1 MKPRINHNLN
11 VSVISLI
18 LSCFL
23 ASCGGGS
30 HKGGGDA
37 PEDAFLIENGDL
49 MSGKPYVVTIKGA
62 EKVDSD
68 KGLVSKINPVTGE
81 EGGDDV
87 WFFTMPA
94 DYYASYTASYEELKN
109 LNVVFS
115 VTDRKGNV
123 TDYERIIPI
132 EDSYLMDQWHLYNI
146 GQNPFGVD
154 VDPLPGLDMNVIPA
168 WRNVVDADGKKTLT
182 DGSGVKIAVIDV
194 PVDLQNEDLKDKIY
208 QPDDAD
214 ERFMNLPFNRKWLKN
229 YEVLSHGTE
238 VAGIIG
244 ASGINGVG
252 VRGIAYNAEITS
264 FTFFDAE
271 TADFDDDDDDD
282 DDEFLYLPDALKY
295 IINHPE
301 YRVINA
307 SFGNTVFERKPDQTD
322 LLNSLLKNG
331 TAVIHA
337 MGNSFGTDDIEE
349 FLDDLKIP
357 TSFSKKLVSCDSY
370 STDCLFTLS
379 DEMARHPY
387 TINVAAM
394 TASGKKSSYSSTSVG
409 LWISGFGGEFGYED
423 DYYKEEGELTE
434 AALVTTF
441 TGHDNVPYS
450 QDDDA
455 ETPWR
460 TSGPEDKKYYTACMN
475 GTSAATPTISGIAAL
490 LYQVKPD
497 ISVGQIRYILARTGR
512 NDSILNSMKY
522 GPVEAEDHAG
532 QKIVTD
538 PGWIE
543 NAAGLRFAN
552 YFGFGLADAGAAV
565 KMASVCDS
573 DDECKQLSDFPDH
586 YASTNKNPCTKK
598 SDNKIECTL
607 KDFYQVDAFGNRAG
621 ELSEPV
627 IIDALTVD
635 MKSLLY
641 TVAQTD
647 KSCSGLEKLP
657 EHGSQDEKYAM
668 KYKKLV
674 LLANNNLQIDI
685 SSPSGTKGV
694 AKSLYSNWDINF
706 DVDDSMYESEPDR
719 TAEIPISFMY
729 REELTE
735 DSAVTLTITSRCE
748 INVDALNEGIH
759 VDVFTYPKL

>member
-1 MKPRINHNLN
+1 MKPRLNHNLK

-18 LSCFL
+18 ISCFL

-30 HKGGGDA
+30 HHKGGGDA

-49 MSGKPYVVTIKGA
+49 MSGKPYVVKIKGA
-62 EKVDSD
+62 ENIDSD
-68 KGLVSKINPVTGE
+68 KGSVSKINPVTGE
-81 EGGDDV
+81 EGDEDV
-87 WFFTMPA
+87 WFFTMPS
-94 DYYASYTASYEELKN
+94 DYYASYTATYEELKN

-115 VTDRKGNV
+115 VTDKDGNV
-123 TDYERIIPI
+123 TDYERIIPV

-154 VDPLPGLDMNVIPA
+154 VDPLPGIDLNVIPA
-168 WRNVVDADGKKTLT
+168 WRNVVDTDGKKSLT
-182 DGSGVKIAVIDV
+182 DGSGVKIAVIDT

-208 QPDDAD
+208 RPADAD

-229 YEVLSHGTE
+229 YSKFSHGTE

-252 VRGIAYNAEITS
+252 VRGVAYNAEITS
-264 FTFFDAE
+264 FIFFNAD
-271 TADFDDDDDDD
+271 TDDFDDDDDDS
-282 DDEFLYLPDALKY
+282 FLYLPDVLKY

-322 LLNSLLKNG
+322 LLNSLLKNR
-331 TAVIHA
+331 TSLIHA
-337 MGNSFGTDDIEE
+337 MGNSFETDDVEE
-349 FLDDLKIP
+349 FLEDLEMP
-357 TSFSKKLVSCDSY
+357 TRFSKKLLNCDTY

-379 DEMARHPY
+379 DEIARHPY

-394 TASGKKSSYSSTSVG
+394 TASGKKSTYSSTSVG
-409 LWISGFGGEFGYED
+409 LWISGFGGEYGYED
-423 DYYKEEGELTE
+423 EALKDEGEQTE
-434 AALVTTF
+434 AAIVTTF
-441 TGHDNVPYS
+441 TGRDNIPYS
-450 QDDDA
+450 QDEDTD
-455 ETPWR
+455 TPWR
-460 TSGPEDKKYYTACMN
+460 TAGPENKKYYTAGMN
-475 GTSAATPTISGIAAL
+475 GTSAATPTISGVVAL

-512 NDSILNSMKY
+512 NDSTLNSMTY
-522 GPVEAEDHAG
+522 GPVEAEDHIG

-543 NAAGLRFAN
+543 NASGLRFAN

-565 KMASVCDS
+565 KMASECDN
-573 DDECKQLSDFPDH
+573 DDACRQLSDFPDH
-586 YASTNKNPCTKK
+586 YASTNTNPCIKQ

-607 KDFYQVDAFGNRAG
+607 KDFYQIDEFGNRAG
-621 ELSEPV
+621 ELSGTA

-641 TVAQTD
+641 TVAQTE

-657 EHGSQDEKYAM
+657 EHDSDDEKYAM
-668 KYKKLV
+668 KYKKLM
-674 LLANNNLQIDI
+674 LLANNNLQINI
-685 SSPSGTKGV
+685 SSPAGTKGV
-694 AKSLYSNWDINF
+694 MKSLYSNWDINF

-719 TAEIPISFMY
+719 TAEIPVSFMY

-735 DSAVTLTITSRCE
+735 DSAVKLTITSKCE
-748 INVDALNEGIH
+748 INIDALNEGIH
-759 VDVFTYPKL
+759 ADVFTYPKL